1 MKPKFSGW
9 TNPLSW
15 TDGGDDDDQ
24 VLILMTQNGIVERR
38 IPESLLIAY
47 EESEGPTKVDFG
59 DADMH
64 VLGRDR
70 DGPDYLEKMGPKF
83 HGWTN
88 PLSWTDG
95 GDDDE
100 KVI

>member
-1 MKPKFSGW
+1 
-9 TNPLSW
+9 
-15 TDGGDDDDQ
+15 
-24 VLILMTQNGIVERR
+24 
-38 IPESLLIAY
+38 LIAY

-59 DADMH
+59 DSDMH

-70 DGPDYLEKMGPKF
+70 DGPEYLEKMGPKF

-95 GDDDE
+95 GEDDE